1 MSGTADNN
9 RREFVNHSN
18 GGSMYTRILV
28 AVDGSDTSRRAFDAA
43 LELAKAMGSA
53 LLPYYVVENA
63 PMYFDAPGY
72 DPSIL
77 RNQMIAQGNELA
89 AEFDK
94 LMAAQGV
101 TGEMTT
107 GEASSLEDVPT
118 LVLNAA
124 HAAGAD
130 LIVMGTH
137 GRRGFQRLIL
147 GSVAERCVRQSTLP
161 VLLIPSAAGAQADA
175 QS

>member
-1 MSGTADNN
+1 
-9 RREFVNHSN
+9 
-18 GGSMYTRILV
+18 MYKSILV

-43 LELAKAMGSA
+43 LELAKAMGST
-53 LLPYYVVENA
+53 LQPYYVIENT

-89 AEFDK
+89 AEFNK
-94 LMAAQGV
+94 VMTEKGV
-101 TGEMTT
+101 AGAMTT

-124 HAAGAD
+124 HTLGAD

-147 GSVAERCVRQSTLP
+147 GSVAERCVRQSALP
-161 VLLIPSAAGAQADA
+161 VLLIPSAAGAQAAA
-175 QS
+175 Q